1 MCAYKTN
8 MHIANYCRLNLSNDI
23 ELNPGPDNR
32 LYVADSSKTISA
44 PYIVKAMFGHNNNDP

>member
-8 MHIANYCRLNLSNDI
+8 MHIANYCRLNPANDI
-23 ELNPGPDNR
+23 EVNPGPDNR

-44 PYIVKAMFGHNNNDP
+44 PYIVKAMFGHNAGI